1 MSKAGAEMGR
11 KRKELQMI
19 IKVCSLQRNARM
31 YIKVTGKVLLGRNL
45 MHKALR

>member
-1 MSKAGAEMGR
+1 VQGTAEMGG

-31 YIKVTGKVLLGRNL
+31 YIKVTATVFFGRNL
-45 MHKALR
+45 INKALR